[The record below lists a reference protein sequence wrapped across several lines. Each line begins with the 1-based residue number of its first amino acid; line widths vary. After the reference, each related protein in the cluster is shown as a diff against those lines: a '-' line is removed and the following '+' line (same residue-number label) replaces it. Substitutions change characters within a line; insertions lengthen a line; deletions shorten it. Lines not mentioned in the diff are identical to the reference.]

1 MLLGGDSLVFHGSH
15 RKLSSD
21 LRISSFPG
29 GSVVKNLP
37 ANVGDTE
44 DVGLIPALGRTPGV
58 RNGNPLQYFCL
69 ENSMHNGAW
78 QATVHGVEKQQG
90 TTEHTHMPRF
100 QGLTLYCFWGIR
112 QCKSSPSRVGCVC
125 TGVKYCSPWHHL
137 GFSFAQ

>member
-1 MLLGGDSLVFHGSH
+1 MFHDYH

-44 DVGLIPALGRTPGV
+44 DMGLIPALGRTPGV

-69 ENSMHNGAW
+69 ENSIDNGAW
-78 QATVHGVEKQQG
+78 QATVHRVEK
-90 TTEHTHMPRF
+90 
-100 QGLTLYCFWGIR
+100 
-112 QCKSSPSRVGCVC
+112 
-125 TGVKYCSPWHHL
+125 
-137 GFSFAQ
+137 